1 MSLPSYRVVTTY
13 PLFRCTTC
21 HHELLLLQGHI
32 FWGRKTLCNK
42 IDKKFLEKIPGVES
56 VEEEKFTLQN

>member
-1 MSLPSYRVVTTY
+1 MKVLVIMTINTVF
-13 PLFRCTTC
+13 LFP
-21 HHELLLLQGHI
+21 QGHI

-42 IDKKFLEKIPGVES
+42 TDKKLLEKIPGAEG